1 MKRKKVVVGCAVTL
15 FIALLLCSFAAW
27 RYRHLPGRYSC
38 LSNMISYSA
47 NLSSSRDEF
56 YPTSLVELAGW
67 YGPGLLT
74 CPASGEERAT
84 AAPLATAR
92 ADYIYVAG
100 LSTEHPMDMPIVLC
114 PPINHGDKGGNV
126 LCTDYSV
133 LWLRK
138 QEMDR
143 LIDKLYAD
151 TNLTIVVS
159 EALTKRSRGRYK
171 SRP

>member
-1 MKRKKVVVGCAVTL
+1 MKRKKLVVGCGVAM
-15 FIALLLCSFAAW
+15 FIAVVLCSCAAW

-38 LSNMISYSA
+38 LCNMISYSA
-47 NLSSSRDEF
+47 NLSPSRDGF
-56 YPTSLVELAGW
+56 YPASLVELAGW

-74 CPASGEERAT
+74 CPASGSERAT
-84 AAPLATAR
+84 AAHLATAR

-100 LSTEHPMDMPIVLC
+100 LSTECPMDMPIVLC
-114 PPINHGDKGGNV
+114 PPINHGDQGGNV
-126 LCTDYSV
+126 VCTDRSV
-133 LWLRK
+133 LWVRK

-143 LIDKLYAD
+143 LIDRLYAD
-151 TNLTIVVS
+151 SNLTIVVS